1 MNASIELQKQLLIG
15 VIRGDGCAYSQGLQ
29 VGLSNKQLIYQLFDI
44 SLRLKLSPT
53 INVQKYNDGI
63 RQDVYTI
70 YFPRSANYDFI
81 MEVGK
86 DVHKVNYTSKTY
98 AYGIWKDD
106 NYFTKIKSVK
116 IINSI
121 DDNIVYDLQIAG
133 DESFVVSGLSVHNCA
148 LLDCDDSTLSIS
160 ANNQATAMLTAASS
174 GIGLN
179 VGRMRSIGSS
189 IRNGTVIHPG
199 IVPFLKIFESTG
211 KAFSQAARGGKLTCY
226 YHIFGY
232 EIETVIQLKNNR
244 ANEVSSVKHLDYCI
258 CISELF
264 YKRFI
269 NNQNI
274 TLFCN
279 SDTPGLYDAFGT
291 PAFDKLY
298 EYYEK
303 KDGVR
308 KKVVSM
314 QKLFVDLMEQRSETA
329 RIYIMNVDH
338 ANTHSPYLDGVYMS
352 NLCVAPETLLLTN
365 KGYLPIGTLEDQ
377 SVTIWNGW
385 EWSDTVVRKTGIDQK
400 LINIKFQDD
409 KGNIHNI
416 ECTEY
421 HKFFIQSRNDVIEVR
436 ANDLIVGQYIQ
447 NWNPPEFLIDSDIT
461 LHQYHRDWW
470 VYSTHNIER
479 LSDTY
484 CLTEP
489 KRNRM
494 VINGILS
501 GQCVEIIQPSHPIS
515 DINDTGIHEH
525 TVAVKNNKLDEFI
538 KLSQDNEFLEFPI

>member
-1 MNASIELQKQLLIG
+1 
-15 VIRGDGCAYSQGLQ
+15 
-29 VGLSNKQLIYQLFDI
+29 
-44 SLRLKLSPT
+44 
-53 INVQKYNDGI
+53 
-63 RQDVYTI
+63 
-70 YFPRSANYDFI
+70 
-81 MEVGK
+81 
-86 DVHKVNYTSKTY
+86 
-98 AYGIWKDD
+98 
-106 NYFTKIKSVK
+106 
-116 IINSI
+116 
-121 DDNIVYDLQIAG
+121 
-133 DESFVVSGLSVHNCA
+133 
-148 LLDCDDSTLSIS
+148 
-160 ANNQATAMLTAASS
+160 
-174 GIGLN
+174 
-179 VGRMRSIGSS
+179 
-189 IRNGTVIHPG
+189 
-199 IVPFLKIFESTG
+199 
-211 KAFSQAARGGKLTCY
+211 
-226 YHIFGY
+226 
-232 EIETVIQLKNNR
+232 
-244 ANEVSSVKHLDYCI
+244 
-258 CISELF
+258 
-264 YKRFI
+264 
-269 NNQNI
+269 
-274 TLFCN
+274 
-279 SDTPGLYDAFGT
+279 
-291 PAFDKLY
+291 
-298 EYYEK
+298 
-303 KDGVR
+303 
-308 KKVVSM
+308 
-314 QKLFVDLMEQRSETA
+314 
-329 RIYIMNVDH
+329 
-338 ANTHSPYLDGVYMS
+338 MS